1 MRIRSLRMQE
11 SEGMT
16 SESSSPPHLFA
27 PRPSDLGGNTLTS
40 PSLVERLNRS
50 QTLSGTTTPARTLR
64 EAGSHQTS
72 AISASSSPGG
82 TPTPPPSQAL
92 VSALSNTV
100 PTAAFAP
107 DEDRTPLAARQH
119 LLDDLANLLRRLSIS
134 ESSHFLQ
141 HHPAPP
147 PTSPTTSVNPAN
159 LHASGNESLGGSM
172 PPELPEANGASSSV
186 GSRLGS
192 HSESDAPAQRQ
203 ERGRGSRRRATR
215 RARNPYPERR
225 SEGGGSTS
233 SAEAQSIISRRRS
246 EASSTGVSRA
256 TSSISSRPLLSIPEV
271 AIIASNSPPP
281 SHSLQP
287 LPFDITAFFAEH
299 PPPDTIGA
307 DDPVG
312 DALGIVLHAVA
323 TADPLLPP
331 YEPSS
336 EPLSEA
342 PRATHYREPLPTT
355 PAPPG
360 VNYYRRN
367 HYRDHPGPEWYPYR
381 PDQHF
386 SRLTIPDE
394 EGRQVEA
401 KYLSVRV
408 VQGEPTIMGTMGYG
422 QPVHSE
428 SLHALPF
435 AAPAPAHFHIP
446 SFSIL
451 QNPFDPRTE
460 RALDGLGDLG
470 VQAEVYRLRRV
481 AHQRMEVLHRRVAL
495 QEETRQQC
503 QRWEDLYALEESV
516 DREEEAVKERLKA
529 AQAFLRMDAHTTLDR
544 EPGEVPS
551 PTSYFQ
557 MTGRRAKHNS
567 RSYPDSGCPGGS
579 TGATLISTA
588 RSCRPVRPCGYCGDE
603 LHYMYD
609 CPFPHCHCDQLV
621 CRVKS
626 WHAQFLPLTACPYHR
641 LRNARARLT
650 PQEEDE
656 ALQDLVGE
664 EYLD

>member
-1 MRIRSLRMQE
+1 
-11 SEGMT
+11 
-16 SESSSPPHLFA
+16 
-27 PRPSDLGGNTLTS
+27 
-40 PSLVERLNRS
+40 
-50 QTLSGTTTPARTLR
+50 
-64 EAGSHQTS
+64 
-72 AISASSSPGG
+72 
-82 TPTPPPSQAL
+82 
-92 VSALSNTV
+92 
-100 PTAAFAP
+100 
-107 DEDRTPLAARQH
+107 
-119 LLDDLANLLRRLSIS
+119 
-134 ESSHFLQ
+134 
-141 HHPAPP
+141 
-147 PTSPTTSVNPAN
+147 
-159 LHASGNESLGGSM
+159 M
-172 PPELPEANGASSSV
+172 PPELPAANGTSSTD
-186 GSRLGS
+186 SRGLGP
-192 HSESDAPAQRQ
+192 HSESHAPTPRR

-215 RARNPYPERR
+215 RRGHPYTERS
-225 SEGGGSTS
+225 SEGGS
-233 SAEAQSIISRRRS
+233 SAPSPEAQSLISSRRS
-246 EASSTGVSRA
+246 EASSTGMSRA
-256 TSSISSRPLLSIPEV
+256 TSCIPEQPLLTVPEV
-271 AIIASNSPPP
+271 AITVSDSPPP
-281 SHSLQP
+281 SHSLLP
-287 LPFDITAFFAEH
+287 LPLDITDFFAAY
-299 PPPDTIGA
+299 PPPATIGA
-307 DDPVG
+307 NDPVG

-323 TADPLLPP
+323 NADPLIPP
-331 YEPSS
+331 SESPS
-336 EPLSEA
+336 EPLSE
-342 PRATHYREPLPTT
+342 PLRVTHYREPLPTT

-360 VNYYRRN
+360 VDYYRRN

-381 PDQHF
+381 PEQHI

-435 AAPAPAHFHIP
+435 AAPAPAHFHLP
-446 SFSIL
+446 SFNIL

-481 AHQRMEVLHRRVAL
+481 THQRMEVLHRRVTL

-516 DREEEAVKERLKA
+516 DWEEVAVKERLKA
-529 AQAFLRMDAHTTLDR
+529 AQVFLRMDAHTSLDR

-551 PTSYFQ
+551 TASYFQ
-557 MTGRRAKHNS
+557 MTERRAKHDS
-567 RSYPDSGCPGGS
+567 RAYPDSGHPGGS

-588 RSCRPVRPCGYCGDE
+588 RSRRPVRPCGYCGDE

-609 CPFPHCHCDQLV
+609 CPFPHRHCDQLV

-626 WHAQFLPLTACPYHR
+626 RHAHYLPRTTCPYHR
-641 LRNARARLT
+641 LHNARARLT